1 MRHCLLVVLFVLGV
15 SSCASLGPPYPD
27 FINLTDSSPY
37 PFSSAVR
44 SGPYLFLSGQIGTK
58 VVDGTP
64 VLVPGGIEPETKQA
78 FQNIKAVL
86 EKANSS
92 LDRVIKCTVMMADM
106 AEWPKMNDVYAKFFP
121 GKKPAR
127 SAFGATGLALNARV
141 EIECIALVK

>member
-1 MRHCLLVVLFVLGV
+1 MVILLAVGV

-27 FINLTDSSPY
+27 FINLTDPSPY

-58 VVDGTP
+58 TEDGKA
-64 VLVPGGIEPETKQA
+64 VLVSGGIEAETKQT
-78 FQNIKAVL
+78 FENIKAIL
-86 EKANSS
+86 AKANSS

-106 AEWPKMNDVYAKFFP
+106 AEWPKMNEIYTTFFP

-127 SAFGATGLALNARV
+127 SAFGATGLALGARV

>member
-1 MRHCLLVVLFVLGV
+1 MRHCLFVILLGLGV
-15 SSCASLGPPYPD
+15 SACASFGPPYPD

-58 VVDGTP
+58 LVDGKP
-64 VLVPGGIEPETKQA
+64 VLVSGGIEAETKQT
-78 FQNIKAVL
+78 FENIKAIL
-86 EKANSS
+86 EKGNSS

-106 AEWPKMNDVYAKFFP
+106 AEWPKMNDIYATFFK